1 MLVWTLARYHVI
13 GRSILTDQWNCG
25 ANVAKSSRPWNKA
38 LEQSVKSLTFISLMG
53 VSQVTIEMDR
63 GLLCP
68 KACFSIGS
76 ATDFHQLK

>member
-1 MLVWTLARYHVI
+1 MDIGTLPCDWEEYI
-13 GRSILTDQWNCG
+13 NRSVELW

-68 KACFSIGS
+68 KACFSMGS
-76 ATDFHQLK
+76 ATDFHQLT